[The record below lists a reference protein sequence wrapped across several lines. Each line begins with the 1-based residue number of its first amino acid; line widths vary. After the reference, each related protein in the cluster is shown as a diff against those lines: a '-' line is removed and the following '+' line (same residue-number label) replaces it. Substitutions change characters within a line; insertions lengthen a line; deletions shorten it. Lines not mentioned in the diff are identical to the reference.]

1 MAELKDLALSLK
13 YPSGAM
19 IFSESDREKLFCN
32 PDRDEARAVK
42 NLTKSIGFPKV
53 EKELSGLKK

>member
-1 MAELKDLALSLK
+1 MVELKDLALSLK

-19 IFSESDREKLFCN
+19 IFSGSDREKLLCN
-32 PDRDEARAVK
+32 PNRDEARALK